1 LSTCTVRCQRR
12 SQSLS
17 FVIGGQQ
24 R

>member
-1 LSTCTVRCQRR
+1 LSAVVVRCERR

-17 FVIGGQQ
+17 LVIGGQQ

>member
-1 LSTCTVRCQRR
+1 LSACIVRCERR

-17 FVIGGQQ
+17 FFTGGQS

>member
-1 LSTCTVRCQRR
+1 LSACVVRCERR

-17 FVIGGQQ
+17 FFTGGQS